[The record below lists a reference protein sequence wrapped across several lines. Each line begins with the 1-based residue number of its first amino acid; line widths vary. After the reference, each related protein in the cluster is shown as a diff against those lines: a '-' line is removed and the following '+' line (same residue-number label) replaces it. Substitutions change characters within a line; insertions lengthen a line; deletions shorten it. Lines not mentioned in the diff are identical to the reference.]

1 MVEKLAVSVTEAAR
15 LISVS
20 KSTCYALIEQGRLP
34 AVYIGKRKIIPVS
47 ELERWLIEHTR
58 GATHD

>member
-47 ELERWLIEHTR
+47 ELERWLIEHTH
-58 GATHD
+58 GATHA